1 MIFKLGVVKD
11 LANLKENSCVGVSFD
26 KNAGLSLPNLL
37 KRDSPTQLSSC
48 EICEIF
54 KNMLI
59 DRTPSVAVSDCLRG
73 NFLEYQRH
81 IILGISIIVYKL
93 C

>member
-11 LANLKENSCVGVSFD
+11 FANLKENSCVGVSFD

-37 KRDSPTQLSSC
+37 KRDSPTQL
-48 EICEIF
+48 
-54 KNMLI
+54 LI
-59 DRTPSVAVSDCLRG
+59 YRTPSVAASDCLHG
-73 NFLEYQRH
+73 NFPEYQRH